1 MKVISWNING
11 LANAFKKGHL
21 EEMIL
26 RERPDILCLQEVRC
40 STPQPI
46 PGFKHTIFHC
56 ASRKGYSGTSISSNE
71 LPINIFYGFEKL
83 GKDFKDTEGRVIAF
97 EFKKCIIVSVYVPN
111 SKADLSRLND
121 RCNWDAKFSELL
133 KVLELIKPVIVC
145 GDFNVA
151 HNEIDIHNPV
161 GKSKQHGFTPQER
174 AGFNILINS
183 NELID
188 TFRFMHPDI
197 KKFSW
202 WSNFAKSRERNAGWR
217 IDYILVSKHIKN
229 MVKHADIITDQRGSD
244 HAPLVVELNL

>member
-1 MKVISWNING
+1 
-11 LANAFKKGHL
+11 
-21 EEMIL
+21 
-26 RERPDILCLQEVRC
+26 
-40 STPQPI
+40 
-46 PGFKHTIFHC
+46 
-56 ASRKGYSGTSISSNE
+56 
-71 LPINIFYGFEKL
+71 
-83 GKDFKDTEGRVIAF
+83 
-97 EFKKCIIVSVYVPN
+97 
-111 SKADLSRLND
+111 
-121 RCNWDAKFSELL
+121 
-133 KVLELIKPVIVC
+133 LIKPVIVC

-229 MVKHADIITDQRGSD
+229 MVKNADIIRDQRGSD